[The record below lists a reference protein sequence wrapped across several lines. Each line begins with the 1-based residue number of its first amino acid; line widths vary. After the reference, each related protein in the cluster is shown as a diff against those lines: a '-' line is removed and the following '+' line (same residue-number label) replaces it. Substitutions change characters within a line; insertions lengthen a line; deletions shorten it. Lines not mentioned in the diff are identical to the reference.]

1 MLKHHYTHLRA
12 CDCIKLGA
20 VFENYVGAITSH
32 GRVKLSTKAAGF
44 RQAPFAATRP
54 GTIVHHRGING
65 LAHHR
70 FRLDADVKS
79 SKINYAAV
87 VNAT

>member
-1 MLKHHYTHLRA
+1 MLKHRCTHLRA
-12 CDCIKLGA
+12 CDCVKLGA
-20 VFENYVGAITSH
+20 VFENHIGAVTSH
-32 GRVKLSTKAAGF
+32 GRVKLSTKATGF

-54 GTIVHHRGING
+54 AAIIHHRGING

-79 SKINYAAV
+79 SKINYAGV
-87 VNAT
+87 VNTT

>member
-1 MLKHHYTHLRA
+1 MQ
-12 CDCIKLGA
+12 
-20 VFENYVGAITSH
+20 
-32 GRVKLSTKAAGF
+32 LSTKAAGF
-44 RQAPFAATRP
+44 RQAPLAAARP

-79 SKINYAAV
+79 SKINYRRGRGVSAIM
-87 VNAT
+87 NDFIE